1 MTYLLDTNVLSETR
15 KRQPAVGVAEWI
27 AATPPDR
34 MHISVLTLGEIEQ
47 GIARVRARGDRQQA
61 SALERWLREVET
73 GFEDRLL
80 PVTLPVA
87 AAWGRQ
93 QYAQPLPVID
103 ALIAATAR
111 VHGMTVVT
119 RNVKDF
125 QRLGISLLDPWQPD

>member
-15 KRQPAVGVAEWI
+15 KRQPAQGLTDWI

-34 MHISVLTLGEIEQ
+34 MHVSVLTLGEIES
-47 GIARVRARGDRQQA
+47 GIAKVRGRGDRYQA
-61 SALERWLREVET
+61 AALERWLRDVQA
-73 GFEDRLL
+73 GFEKRIL

-87 AAWGRQ
+87 AAWGRLQ
-93 QYAQPLPVID
+93 HAQPLPVID
-103 ALIAATAR
+103 GLIAATAR

-125 QRLGISLLDPWQPD
+125 ELAGVQVLNPFAG